1 MSAAEPTRI
10 GLPAA
15 GVERRPGW
23 DEGLAGNVKPSRVLG
38 WLRALGIVVW
48 TLWVTAINLPKALRG
63 TGMPAAVTK
72 KWHRNVLRLAGV
84 KVTVTGQPVLD
95 RPTLMVSNH
104 ASYLDIVALGAI
116 LPCSFV
122 AKSEVRG
129 WPAFGWLAIQQRTV
143 FIERDPRKA
152 ARHLDEMKSRLAE
165 GGCVVLFPEGT
176 SSDGTRV
183 LPFKSTLFQTATIEF
198 PDTGE
203 IEVQPISIAYTRLDG
218 IPLGRAFRPFYT
230 WYGDMDLAP
239 HLIDWLGLGK
249 LEIELVFH
257 EPRRIG
263 EAGGRKALASAT
275 WQASSLGLQSAL
287 RGRPEAMPTPSANRP

>member
-1 MSAAEPTRI
+1 MTVIDTDRI
-10 GLPAA
+10 EATTP

-23 DEGLAGNVKPSRVLG
+23 DPGLAGGMNPSRILG
-38 WLRALGIVVW
+38 WLRALGIVFW
-48 TLWVTAINLPKALRG
+48 TLWVTGWNIRTALRG

-72 KWHRNVLRLAGV
+72 RWHRNVLRIAGITV
-84 KVTVTGQPVLD
+84 KVTGKPVLD

-129 WPAFGWLAIQQRTV
+129 WPAFGWLATQQRTV

-152 ARHLDEMKSRLAE
+152 ARHLDEMKARLAE

-183 LPFKSTLFQTATIEF
+183 LPFKSTLFQTATIDF
-198 PDTGE
+198 PETGE

-218 IPLGRAFRPFYT
+218 IPLGRVFRPFYT

-249 LEIELVFH
+249 LEMEIVFH

-263 EAGGRKALASAT
+263 EAGGRKGLAAAT
-275 WQASSLGLQSAL
+275 WQASSVGLQSAL
-287 RGRPEAMPTPSANRP
+287 RGHPEVVKAPR